1 MSTTQANEIE
11 ITLTSDQLADDTFIK
26 RTLVETKMKILA
38 EICEAAECDLDQ
50 KVRDLCPEVKDYP
63 DLISRNNITLPKTTS
78 SKSSLKLKKKKTLS
92 KKTTISPPTPDPKP
106 ETTSESPSTPEP
118 KPETTGESTSTPE
131 PKPDTTSESLPTS
144 EPKPETIGESE
155 PTPEP
160 KAEKKKKKV
169 LKRKSGNSKL
179 DS

>member
-38 EICEAAECDLDQ
+38 EICEAAECDLNQ

-63 DLISRNNITLPKTTS
+63 DLISRYDITLPKTTN

-106 ETTSESPSTPEP
+106 ETTGESP
-118 KPETTGESTSTPE
+118 STPE
-131 PKPDTTSESLPTS
+131 PKPDTTSESQPT
-144 EPKPETIGESE
+144 PDQKPETTCESQ

-160 KAEKKKKKV
+160 KPEKKKKKV
-169 LKRKSGNSKL
+169 LKRKSGKSKV

>member
-11 ITLTSDQLADDTFIK
+11 ITLTSDQLSNDTYIK
-26 RTLVETKMKILA
+26 QTLVETKMKILA
-38 EICEAAECDLDQ
+38 EICEAAECDLNQ

-63 DLISRNNITLPKTTS
+63 NLISRYNITLPKTTS

-92 KKTTISPPTPDPKP
+92 KKTTKSPPTPEPKP
-106 ETTSESPSTPEP
+106 ETTSESPPTPEPKPETTSESASTPEP
-118 KPETTGESTSTPE
+118 KPETTGESA
-131 PKPDTTSESLPTS
+131 PKSD
-144 EPKPETIGESE
+144 PKPETTGESE

-160 KAEKKKKKV
+160 KPEKKKKKV
-169 LKRKSGNSKL
+169 LKRKSGKSNV